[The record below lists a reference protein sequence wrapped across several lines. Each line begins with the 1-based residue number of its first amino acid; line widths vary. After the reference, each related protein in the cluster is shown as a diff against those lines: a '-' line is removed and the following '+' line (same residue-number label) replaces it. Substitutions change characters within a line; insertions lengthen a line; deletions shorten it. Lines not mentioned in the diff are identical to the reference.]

1 MQAVSLLRERGYT
14 DVRDFTGGMQA
25 WEEAGLPIQTAP
37 LIQLVV
43 SSPGDVPRPSGPV
56 IVARAAPAV
65 HRAGPSEALL
75 DLIDRMTFGQLFGC
89 WLAMVAAFGFLYLA
103 MDQFLPSL
111 KDQAGG
117 RVGPGMAL
125 YFSVM
130 CATSV
135 GFGDVVPLGP
145 ARFFALV
152 EAVTAIM
159 LFGCVISKLVSR
171 KQELLTAEIH
181 RIASEDRLG
190 RMQMNLHMVMSELQA
205 LATDVGAHE
214 RLEGVAM
221 IFASELA
228 AVHDL
233 LFRPQH
239 LPSEQI
245 LESILARVASILTE
259 LVLRVNTLPEGDRCE
274 GTLAANLRVATATA
288 MEICGDCVPRA
299 HAPRVKAWMDRV
311 QDQGRKLSHSCGEG

>member
-190 RMQMNLHMVMSELQA
+190 SMQ
-205 LATDVGAHE
+205 
-214 RLEGVAM
+214 M